1 MRREMTLEE
10 IQQHWDKDSEVDR
23 TELGNEATKIP
34 QLHSKYFKMFS
45 AERLKLKQLEGKA
58 KILHFDLWTYYQGSI
73 DHDTLKSYGWD
84 QNDHIILK
92 QDIPM
97 HIEANRTHIDSNLG
111 LSYQREKVDFLE
123 AIIKSLNGRGFNIS
137 AAINWEKFKVGI

>member
-1 MRREMTLEE
+1 
-10 IQQHWDKDSEVDR
+10 
-23 TELGNEATKIP
+23 
-34 QLHSKYFKMFS
+34 MFS
-45 AERLKLKQLEGKA
+45 TERLKLKQLEGKA
-58 KILHFDLWTYYQGSI
+58 KILHLDLWTYYQGSI